1 MAVLS
6 IGYAEKLTKKKIPPN
21 DDMHNVKQ
29 IFGCGNYHKM
39 NEFIRIGSV
48 SGHLI
53 FGPRLVLKYWLCPL
67 YWS

>member
-1 MAVLS
+1 MSVLS

-29 IFGCGNYHKM
+29 IFGCGNQHKM
-39 NEFIRIGSV
+39 NEFIHGSV
-48 SGHLI
+48 SRHVV
-53 FGPRLVLKYWLCPL
+53 FGPGLIPKYWLCPL